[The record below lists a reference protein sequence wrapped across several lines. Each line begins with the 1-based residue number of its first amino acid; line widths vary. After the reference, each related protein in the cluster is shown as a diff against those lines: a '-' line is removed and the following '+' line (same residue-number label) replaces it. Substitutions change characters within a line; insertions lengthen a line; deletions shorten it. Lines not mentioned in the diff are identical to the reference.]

1 MIFTSWL
8 VVGIPTPLKH
18 DGVSSSVGMM
28 TFPIYGKII
37 QMFQTTN
44 QIWVFTGFSGF
55 NLVLKH
61 HLMVIQQMNYWIY
74 WGLLV
79 LSHL

>member
-8 VVGIPTPLKH
+8 VVGIPTPLKN
-18 DGVSSSVGMM
+18 DGVS
-28 TFPIYGKII
+28 YGNII

-79 LSHL
+79 LSRL

>member
-1 MIFTSWL
+1 
-8 VVGIPTPLKH
+8 
-18 DGVSSSVGMM
+18 
-28 TFPIYGKII
+28 
-37 QMFQTTN
+37 MFQTTN
-44 QIWVFTGFSGF
+44 QIWVFTGF

-79 LSHL
+79 LSRL